1 MDRSAPVTPVSEIEA
16 GAVRRDPPVPRYGGD
31 ESRRSAPAPSY
42 HSGKSYTVVEGDTLF
57 NIARYELGKASRW
70 VEIYELNHDVLG
82 KDFNYLT
89 PGMKLVLPEG
99 DRPDVIAQPPSGTY
113 RR

>member
-1 MDRSAPVTPVSEIEA
+1 M
-16 GAVRRDPPVPRYGGD
+16 
-31 ESRRSAPAPSY
+31 
-42 HSGKSYTVVEGDTLF
+42 EGDTLF

-70 VEIYELNHDVLG
+70 AEIYDLNRDVLG

-89 PGMKLVLPEG
+89 PGTQLTLPEG
-99 DRPDVIAQPPSGTY
+99 QKTDIIARPPADSY

>member
-1 MDRSAPVTPVSEIEA
+1 MPEA
-16 GAVRRDPPVPRYGGD
+16 EPPRGAAKPEPEPHIDCQQPQSITAAAGR
-31 ESRRSAPAPSY
+31 
-42 HSGKSYTVVEGDTLF
+42 YTVAEGDTLF

-70 VEIYELNHDVLG
+70 AEIYDLNREVLG

-89 PGMKLVLPEG
+89 PGTKLTLPESEKA
-99 DRPDVIAQPPSGTY
+99 DVIAQPPASTY